1 MSMRTGRRRAGPV
14 NRVVLLAT
22 SLALTGL
29 EMSAGKVTA
38 TARQIRHFR
47 DAATTD
53 KRWESLCSLALLNEG
68 FTQTPQMSGCVST
81 VTTKA
86 HVDALLAAFRKIVTG

>member
-14 NRVVLLAT
+14 SRVALLAT

-38 TARQIRHFR
+38 TARQIRNYR
-47 DAATTD
+47 DAATMA

-68 FTQTPQMSGCVST
+68 FTLTPQMSGCVST

-86 HVDALLAAFRKIVTG
+86 YVDALLAAFREIMAG